1 MVIRLQKKDRRKKLI
16 RRGQESQEIPTYD
29 DGKVATTYEPS
40 TRDDEATALEREDA
54 RVGVSVGPEGSS
66 TEGSSTMGSSAA
78 EETRGR
84 LRRLSKSEWKRSTAA
99 RSCSPSLRKKSA

>member
-54 RVGVSVGPEGSS
+54 QVGVSVGPEGSS
-66 TEGSSTMGSSAA
+66 TTGSSAA

-84 LRRLSKSEWKRSTAA
+84 LRRLSKLEWKRSTAA

>member
-16 RRGQESQEIPTYD
+16 RREQESQEIPTYD

-40 TRDDEATALEREDA
+40 TPDDEATALEREDA
-54 RVGVSVGPEGSS
+54 RVRVSVGPEGSS
-66 TEGSSTMGSSAA
+66 TTGSSVA